1 MKLGTRVLQNM
12 SGILSNENDEIL
24 CTVIQNN
31 TRNSECQFWI
41 GPFTN
46 YMNILI
52 TGTLVFDLDI
62 QQDFMWPWP
71 FLAGDG
77 RAHMTADE
85 MDEQRKQNVAYE
97 YLCHLEEAKVFVF

>member
-1 MKLGTRVLQNM
+1 MISLGL
-12 SGILSNENDEIL
+12 
-24 CTVIQNN
+24 
-31 TRNSECQFWI
+31 
-41 GPFTN
+41 
-46 YMNILI
+46 
-52 TGTLVFDLDI
+52 DL
-62 QQDFMWPWP
+62 

>member
-1 MKLGTRVLQNM
+1 MKLGTKVLQNM
-12 SGILSNENDEIL
+12 CSILSNENDEIL

-31 TRNSECQFWI
+31 TSSECQFWI

-52 TGTLVFDLDI
+52 TGTLVFDLDF